1 MSLSIILADDQP
13 KVRFALRVL
22 IENRQDTEIIGEA
35 EDASELIDLLEKL
48 SPTVIIMDWLL
59 PGLPNVGSVKK
70 IRELCPDA
78 AILALSVRPEL
89 EREALVNGVDA
100 FISKID
106 PPEHIQGALDQIHSR
121 SFKPKEH
128 VTNRS

>member
-100 FISKID
+100 FISKSNF
-106 PPEHIQGALDQIHSR
+106 SR
-121 SFKPKEH
+121 
-128 VTNRS
+128 